1 MYEVCKCK
9 FLDNAIVKPDGI
21 NELDP
26 CLYETEA
33 VYTNCI
39 VEISKCVNCGNIS
52 VSWRRT
58 DRTQEIDQSDFY
70 KYV

>member
-1 MYEVCKCK
+1 MNKVCKCK
-9 FLDNAIVKPDGI
+9 FPDNATIKPDGI

-39 VEISKCVNCGNIS
+39 VEISRCIHCGTIS
-52 VSWRRT
+52 VSWRKT
-58 DRTQEIDQSDFY
+58 DETEEINKNYFD